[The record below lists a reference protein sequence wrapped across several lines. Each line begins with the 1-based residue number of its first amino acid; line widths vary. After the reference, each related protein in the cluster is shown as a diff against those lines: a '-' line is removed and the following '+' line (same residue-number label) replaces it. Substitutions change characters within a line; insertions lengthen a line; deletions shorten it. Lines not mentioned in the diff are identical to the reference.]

1 MNNPQFF
8 TTHSWWGKL
17 IGGFFGFLMAGPLG
31 ALFGLL
37 VGNFFDRGLMA
48 QSLKLKHPFHAEKSS
63 YTKAIFIE
71 AIFSAMGHIAKS
83 DGKISPEEITQTQ
96 AFIDE
101 LNLSSQQKKQAQK
114 YFIAGK
120 SPSYPLSDILIKLQ
134 STTHQNP
141 QLLRLFLD
149 KLYTIA
155 KVDGFT
161 RHKINT
167 LNFILSTLGFSGL
180 DQQQPFQKDYY
191 RQSQQQKVPQRPKVN
206 LSSQEAY
213 QLLNISPGASQQEI
227 KRAYR
232 KLMSR
237 YHPDKLIAKNATPE
251 QIKQAT
257 EKTQLIRKAYDLL
270 TG

>member
-1 MNNPQFF
+1 M
-8 TTHSWWGKL
+8 
-17 IGGFFGFLMAGPLG
+17 GGFFGFLMAGPLG
-31 ALFGLL
+31 ALLGLL
-37 VGNFFDRGLMA
+37 VGNFFDKGLMA
-48 QSLKLKHPFHAEKSS
+48 HTLKLQHPFHAEKNPR
-63 YTKAIFIE
+63 TKTIFIE
-71 AIFSAMGHIAKS
+71 AMFTAMGHIAKS
-83 DGKISPEEITQTQ
+83 DGKISPEEITAAQT
-96 AFIDE
+96 FMEE
-101 LNLSSQQKKQAQK
+101 LNLSSQQKKQAQN

-120 SPSYPLSDILIKLQ
+120 SPSYPLEDILVKLHA
-134 STTHQNP
+134 TTYQNP
-141 QLLRLFLD
+141 PLLRLFLD
-149 KLYTIA
+149 KLYGLA

-161 RHKINT
+161 THKINT
-167 LNFILSTLGFSGL
+167 LNFILSQLGFSGL
-180 DQQQPFQKDYY
+180 NQQQAFKQDYY
-191 RQSQQQKVPQRPKVN
+191 TQSQQQKVPQRSKIS

-213 QLLNISPGASQQEI
+213 QLLNISPEASRQEI